1 MVNKKSGE
9 KSNSHKA
16 RTESALKQHLL
27 APREVKLDHRV
38 GAGAF
43 GEVYRGR
50 CFGQLVAVKT
60 MLHVTEDNVRL
71 FRGEILLT
79 SVLRHPCI
87 VNFVGACWSRELTCL
102 VLEWVPKGS
111 LGDFLAD
118 SMAAA
123 GVGGALRWDEQLL
136 TLAQDVARGMA
147 YLHGREYLDEAD
159 GSKRQCILH
168 RFVRPRAAFPQGAAL
183 HLLLPASSCGAL

>member
-1 MVNKKSGE
+1 
-9 KSNSHKA
+9 
-16 RTESALKQHLL
+16 
-27 APREVKLDHRV
+27 
-38 GAGAF
+38 
-43 GEVYRGR
+43 
-50 CFGQLVAVKT
+50 
-60 MLHVTEDNVRL
+60 
-71 FRGEILLT
+71 
-79 SVLRHPCI
+79 
-87 VNFVGACWSRELTCL
+87 L

-111 LGDFLAD
+111 LSDLLAD

-147 YLHGREYLDEAD
+147 YLHGREYLDEVD

-168 RFVRPRAAFPQGAAL
+168 RFVSSPAAFPPGAAS